1 MIVIQLYNLDKT
13 FKYANKKAIYK
24 IYNKNPTLSYHAI
37 YQLTKQKQFNIKDTY
52 IYTIV

>member
-24 IYNKNPTLSYHAI
+24 IYNKISCNIPINQAKAI
-37 YQLTKQKQFNIKDTY
+37 
-52 IYTIV
+52 